1 MLYSFAGFFQKA
13 DDVDHANEQIDDVY
27 RSIWAHSYSTDFH
40 QACAVFETDDLNKFL
55 EELSKTINHFLQTYK
70 EI

>member
-13 DDVDHANEQIDDVY
+13 DDINHANEQIDDMC

-40 QACAVFETDDLNKFL
+40 QACAVFETDDLDKFL
-55 EELSKTINHFLQTYK
+55 KELNKTINHFLQTYK
-70 EI
+70 EK